1 MSYRKKTGFPLHSET
16 SLSLAAIAQDCPS
29 SDNRRFQTRLLEA
42 EHRQRDLAL
51 LAESARSRAFSRST
65 NSPSLTMPPKKSDLV
80 TAKEALRASL
90 LKELQAL
97 KESAT
102 AENTDADA
110 WNVIDNSTPEE
121 ITNTLMGHLDR
132 YEVITQEYS
141 KFTNDVAKGNKSRSE
156 ARSSASE
163 LRDKMQTIKDLLS
176 NLNDSLGGVA
186 PVVKETCLSICL
198 LYTSPSPRDLSTS
211 RMPSSA

>member
-1 MSYRKKTGFPLHSET
+1 MQRE
-16 SLSLAAIAQDCPS
+16 SLSLETHIAQLKAAIAKDCPS

-51 LAESARSRAFSRST
+51 LAEDARSRAFSRSP
-65 NSPSLTMPPKKSDLV
+65 NPPSLTMPPKKLDLV
-80 TAKEALRASL
+80 TAEEALRASL

-110 WNVIDNSTPEE
+110 WNV
-121 ITNTLMGHLDR
+121 
-132 YEVITQEYS
+132 
-141 KFTNDVAKGNKSRSE
+141 
-156 ARSSASE
+156 
-163 LRDKMQTIKDLLS
+163 
-176 NLNDSLGGVA
+176 
-186 PVVKETCLSICL
+186 CL
-198 LYTSPSPRDLSTS
+198 LYTSPSPRDGLLP